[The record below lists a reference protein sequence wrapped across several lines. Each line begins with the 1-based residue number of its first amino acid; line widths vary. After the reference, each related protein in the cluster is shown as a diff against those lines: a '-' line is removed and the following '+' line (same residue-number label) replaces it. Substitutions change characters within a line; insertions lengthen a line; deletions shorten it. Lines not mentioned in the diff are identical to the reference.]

1 MIIIIHKK
9 LQENIDWLNQ
19 ELGIDQSVDVV
30 LREFEIGGR
39 KAALLFVDGFVDDTV
54 ATIIM
59 TSLISV
65 DREEIVPNTLAKIL
79 SSHVPYVDVE
89 TVDTLEESVHQCLA
103 GPMVLFIDGEQ
114 EAIKIDSR
122 IYPARQPEE
131 PDVEK
136 VTRGSRDGFVETMMF
151 NIALVRRRLRDPKLR
166 AEVSRVGKRSAADVA
181 LLYID
186 DITATELVDNVRRRI
201 EDIDV
206 DALPMAEKTVEE
218 FMRRKYWNPFPEV
231 RYTER
236 PDVAA
241 VHLLE
246 GHVVIIVDNS
256 PSVIIAPTTIFH
268 HIHHAEEY
276 RHDPVV
282 GLYIRWVRLIGILLS
297 FLLVPVWL
305 LLALEPD
312 LLPPALDFIGTEED
326 YTIPLLLQFVFAHIG
341 IDLLRMASIHTPSPL
356 AVALGLVGALLIGEI
371 AVEVGFFVPEVLLY
385 MGLVAVGIFSTPSW
399 ELGMANRLVLL
410 FLTLTTGIFRL
421 PGLLVGLALVFLRL
435 VTTKSFGHSYLWPLW
450 PFSGRELLNVMI
462 RRPVPNQRF
471 RPEFLQT
478 KDKRR
483 TGPRK

>member
-1 MIIIIHKK
+1 M
-9 LQENIDWLNQ
+9 
-19 ELGIDQSVDVV
+19 GIDTSVDLV
-30 LREFEIGGR
+30 LREMEIGGK

-59 TSLISV
+59 TSLMDVS
-65 DREEIVPNTLAKIL
+65 REEMVPNTLVKIL
-79 SSHVPYVDVE
+79 NSHLPYVDVD
-89 TVDTLEESVHQCLA
+89 TIDTLEEVIHQSLS
-103 GPMVLFIDGEQ
+103 GPMVLMVDGEQ
-114 EAIKIDSR
+114 EALAIDSR

-151 NIALVRRRLRDPKLR
+151 NIALVRRRLRDPKFR
-166 AEVSRVGKRSAADVA
+166 AEVARVGKRSAADVC
-181 LLYID
+181 LLYIE
-186 DITATELVDNVRRRI
+186 DITSPDLVDNVRQRI
-201 EDIDV
+201 GAIEV
-206 DALPMAEKTVEE
+206 DALPMAEKTLEE
-218 FMRRKYWNPFPEV
+218 FMRKKYWNPFPEV

-246 GHVVIIVDNS
+246 GHVIVIVDNS

-276 RHDPVV
+276 RHDPIV
-282 GLYIRWVRLIGILLS
+282 GLYIRWVRLIGILIS
-297 FLLVPVWL
+297 FLLVPLWL
-305 LLALEPD
+305 LVVLEPH

-326 YTIPLLLQFVFAHIG
+326 YEIPMMLQFIFAHLG

-410 FLTLTTGIFRL
+410 FLILTTGIFRL
-421 PGLLVGLALVFLRL
+421 PGLIIGLLLLFLRL
-435 VTTKSFGHSYLWPLW
+435 ATTKSFGHPYLWPLF
-450 PFSGRELLNVMI
+450 PFHAREFLNVMV

-478 KDKRR
+478 KDKQR
-483 TGPRK
+483 TRPPGNKNDQS